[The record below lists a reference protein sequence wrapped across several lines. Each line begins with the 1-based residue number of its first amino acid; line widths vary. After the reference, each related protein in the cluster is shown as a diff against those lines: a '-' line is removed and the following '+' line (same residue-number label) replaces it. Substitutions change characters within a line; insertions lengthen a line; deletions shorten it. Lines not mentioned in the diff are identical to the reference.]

1 MKTIATFLFTVLISS
16 SAFNTQNGSL
26 SDDERTKAIDY
37 LKNTESELYEAIKG
51 LTSEQLN
58 YKSSE
63 ENWSIAECVEH
74 IAISEKL
81 IFGIVES
88 ALQATPAKK
97 ENPAMTDEQIM
108 GFIVDR
114 TNKVKTRPEFEP
126 KKSFG
131 SYQATLKEYK
141 KLRKEH
147 ISFIKRT
154 KEDLRGHYYEF
165 PFGMTDTYQV
175 VLFMSGHSMRHV
187 NQIKEIKA
195 QADFPS

>member
-1 MKTIATFLFTVLISS
+1 MKTIATFLFTVLIVS
-16 SAFNTQNGSL
+16 SAFNMHNGGL
-26 SDDERTKAIDY
+26 SDDERTKAIEY
-37 LKNTESELYEAIKG
+37 LKNTESELYETIKG

-63 ENWSIAECVEH
+63 EHWSIAECVEH
-74 IAISEKL
+74 IALSEKL

-97 ENPAMTDEQIM
+97 ENPAMTDEQII

-114 TNKVKTRPEFEP
+114 SNKVKTRPEFEP
-126 KKSFG
+126 NNSFG
-131 SYQATLKEYK
+131 SYHVALKEYK

-165 PFGMTDTYQV
+165 PFGITDAYQV
-175 VLFMSGHSMRHV
+175 VLFMSGHSLRHV